1 MDLAFTP
8 EEQQFRE
15 DIRSWVGANLP
26 AEIAHKVHNAL
37 HLTRDD
43 MQNWAKI
50 LGKKGW
56 LGHGW
61 PKEFGGP
68 GWNSV
73 QKHLFEE
80 ECALAGAPRV
90 VPFGPVMV
98 APVIMAFGTPEQ
110 QQRFLP
116 GIASGD
122 VWWSQGYSEPGSGSD
137 LASVKCRA
145 ERQGNNY
152 LVNGQ
157 KTWTTLGQYG
167 EWIFC
172 LVRTS
177 TEGKPQT
184 GISFLLIDMK
194 SPGVTVR
201 PIVLLDGEAEVNE
214 VFFDDVVV
222 PAENLIGEENKGW
235 TYAKH
240 LLSHERTNIADVNR
254 AKRELERLKRIAKTE
269 GVWDD
274 TRFRDEIA
282 KLEVDV
288 VALEMMVLRVLAAEK
303 SGKNSLDIAG
313 LLKIRGSEIQQRY
326 AELMMLAAG
335 PFSLPLIREA
345 MEAGWQGDATAGALG
360 GFPGGVVANA
370 PLASTYFNM
379 RKTTIYGGSNEV
391 QRNIVAQTVLS

>member
-1 MDLAFTP
+1 MDLGFTP
-8 EEQQFRE
+8 EEQKFRE
-15 DIRSWVGANLP
+15 HIRAWVGEHLP
-26 AEIAHKVHNAL
+26 ADISHKVHNAL
-37 HLTRDD
+37 QLSRED
-43 MQNWAKI
+43 MQRWGQI
-50 LGKKGW
+50 LGKQGW
-56 LGHGW
+56 LGHAW

-98 APVIMAFGTPEQ
+98 APVIMAFGNAEQ

-116 GIASGD
+116 GIASGT

-137 LASVKCRA
+137 LASLKTRA
-145 ERQGNNY
+145 ERQGNSY
-152 LVNGQ
+152 VVNGQ

-177 TEGKPQT
+177 HEGKPQT

-194 SPGVTVR
+194 SPGITVR
-201 PIVLLDGEAEVNE
+201 PIVLLDGSVEVNE
-214 VFFDDVVV
+214 VFFDNVLV
-222 PAENLIGEENKGW
+222 PAENLVGEENKGW
-235 TYAKH
+235 HYAKH
-240 LLSHERTNIADVNR
+240 LLAHERTNIADVNR
-254 AKRELERLKRIAKTE
+254 AKRELERLKRIARSE
-269 GVWDD
+269 GVYED

-288 VALEMMVLRVLAAEK
+288 VALEMLVLRVLAAETA
-303 SGKNSLDIAG
+303 GKQSLDIAG

-326 AELMMLAAG
+326 SELMMLAAG
-335 PFSLPLIREA
+335 PYALPLIREA
-345 MEAGWQGDATAGALG
+345 MEAGWQGDAVGALWC
-360 GFPGGVVANA
+360 A

-391 QRNIVAQTVLS
+391 QRNIVSQVVLG

>member
-1 MDLAFTP
+1 MDLGFTP
-8 EEQQFRE
+8 EEQKFRE
-15 DIRSWVGANLP
+15 HIRAWVGEHLP
-26 AEIAHKVHNAL
+26 ADISHKVHNAL
-37 HLTRDD
+37 QLSRED
-43 MQNWAKI
+43 MQRWGQI
-50 LGKKGW
+50 LGKQGW
-56 LGHGW
+56 LGHAW

-98 APVIMAFGTPEQ
+98 APVIMAFGNAEQ

-116 GIASGD
+116 GIASGT

-137 LASVKCRA
+137 LASLKTRA
-145 ERQGNNY
+145 ERQGNSY
-152 LVNGQ
+152 VVNGQ

-177 TEGKPQT
+177 NEGKPQT

-194 SPGVTVR
+194 SPGITVR
-201 PIVLLDGEAEVNE
+201 PIVLLDGSVEVNE
-214 VFFDDVVV
+214 VFFDNVLV
-222 PAENLIGEENKGW
+222 PAENLVGEENKGW
-235 TYAKH
+235 HYAKH
-240 LLSHERTNIADVNR
+240 LLAHERTNIADVNR
-254 AKRELERLKRIAKTE
+254 AKRELERLKRIARSE
-269 GVWDD
+269 GVYED

-288 VALEMMVLRVLAAEK
+288 VALEMLVLRALAAETA
-303 SGKNSLDIAG
+303 GKQSLDIAG

-326 AELMMLAAG
+326 SELMMLAAG
-335 PFSLPLIREA
+335 PYALPLIREA
-345 MEAGWQGDATAGALG
+345 MEAGWQGDAVGALWC
-360 GFPGGVVANA
+360 A

-391 QRNIVAQTVLS
+391 QRNIVSQVVLG